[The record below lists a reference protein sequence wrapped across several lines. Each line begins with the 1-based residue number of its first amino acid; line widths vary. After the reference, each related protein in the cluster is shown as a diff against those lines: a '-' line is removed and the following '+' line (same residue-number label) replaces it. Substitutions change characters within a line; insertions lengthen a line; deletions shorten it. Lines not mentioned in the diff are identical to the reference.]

1 MRAALMFIETAA
13 SAYLKDMM
21 LNARAQCEDPDSP
34 KP

>member
-13 SAYLKDMM
+13 SAHLKDMM
-21 LNARAQCEDPDSP
+21 LNAGTQSQDSDSP

>member
-13 SAYLKDMM
+13 SAYLRDMT
-21 LNARAQCEDPDSP
+21 LNASAQFEDPDSP

>member
-13 SAYLKDMM
+13 SAYPKDMM
-21 LNARAQCEDPDSP
+21 LNAAAQSEDPDSP

>member
-21 LNARAQCEDPDSP
+21 PSASAHCEGPDSQ

>member
-13 SAYLKDMM
+13 SAYLRDMT
-21 LNARAQCEDPDSP
+21 LNASAQSKDPRSQ

>member
-13 SAYLKDMM
+13 SAYPKDMT
-21 LNARAQCEDPDSP
+21 LSASAQSEDPDSP